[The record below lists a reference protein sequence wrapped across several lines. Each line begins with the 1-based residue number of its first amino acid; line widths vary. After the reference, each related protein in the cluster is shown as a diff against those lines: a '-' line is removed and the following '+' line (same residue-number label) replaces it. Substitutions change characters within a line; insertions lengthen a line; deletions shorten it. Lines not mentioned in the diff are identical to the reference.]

1 MTACLIKKRG
11 RVRGKQRCSKFLKG
25 HRRQAQL
32 P

>member
-1 MTACLIKKRG
+1 MSSCLIKERR
-11 RVRGKQRCSKFLKG
+11 RVRREQRCSKLLKG